1 MSGTN
6 KAVTIK
12 TSSTLKPSLPRQ
24 RWRSHRFYF
33 ITNGTLSVLTNP
45 EFIGFWA
52 DQRRRFEKE
61 NFVVVLEDADPAL
74 MRPERLLWH
83 RAFDRLPH
91 KHAAQ
96 LAAHLG
102 KTLPVLGS
110 YSLADETPV
119 PPPRPQRAISF
130 AA

>member
-1 MSGTN
+1 MAPFPCSPIPSSSVSGLIN
-6 KAVTIK
+6 AAVLKRK
-12 TSSTLKPSLPRQ
+12 TSSSC
-24 RWRSHRFYF
+24 S
-33 ITNGTLSVLTNP
+33 
-45 EFIGFWA
+45 
-52 DQRRRFEKE
+52 
-61 NFVVVLEDADPAL
+61 
-74 MRPERLLWH
+74 
-83 RAFDRLPH
+83 
-91 KHAAQ
+91 KHAGQ